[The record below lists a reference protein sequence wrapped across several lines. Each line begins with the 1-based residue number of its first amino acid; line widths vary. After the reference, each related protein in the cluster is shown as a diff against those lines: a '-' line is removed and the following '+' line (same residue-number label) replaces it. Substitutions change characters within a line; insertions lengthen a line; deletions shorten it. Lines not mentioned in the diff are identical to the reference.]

1 MTASEAPLAGVR
13 VDRRVRPR
21 LLDLFCCAGGAAMGY
36 AMAGFD
42 VVGVDI
48 NPQPRYP
55 FEFHQ
60 ADAMTFDLSGFDAI
74 HASPPC
80 QAYTVLGGRED
91 LSHYPDLVDVVRER
105 LQASGVPWIIE
116 NVPGAPLRDPITLCG
131 AMFGLRS
138 YRHRL
143 FESSVPLLVPPHPTH
158 KVRVNRRGE
167 NRRKHWDNGGFITI
181 TGDVGVYC
189 GPEAMGVGWMSGNEL
204 SQAIPPAYT
213 EFLGRQLL
221 TALSRGR
228 KGDMEKPE
236 AWDFVERYADGG
248 EMCLDCRWSDQSGPG
263 SGHLCTADK
272 ATDCPA
278 LPDDLFPDM
287 VPNARYPTD
296 VA

>member
-1 MTASEAPLAGVR
+1 MLEQPASLAARPLER
-13 VDRRVRPR
+13 VVRPR

-36 AMAGFD
+36 AKAGFN

-60 ADAMTFDLSGFDAI
+60 ANAMTFALSGFDAI

-91 LSHYPDLVDVVRER
+91 LSHYPDLVDAVRER
-105 LQASGVPWIIE
+105 LQAAGVPWIIE

-143 FESSVPLLVPPHPTH
+143 FESNVPLTAPAHPPH

-167 NRRKHWDNGGFITI
+167 NRRQHWDNGGFITI

-189 GPEAMGVGWMSGNEL
+189 GPEAMGVDWMSGNEL

-221 TALSRGR
+221 A
-228 KGDMEKPE
+228 
-236 AWDFVERYADGG
+236 
-248 EMCLDCRWSDQSGPG
+248 
-263 SGHLCTADK
+263 
-272 ATDCPA
+272 ATKR
-278 LPDDLFPDM
+278 
-287 VPNARYPTD
+287 PNYN
-296 VA
+296 

>member
-1 MTASEAPLAGVR
+1 MQ
-13 VDRRVRPR
+13 RPR
-21 LLDLFCCAGGAAMGY
+21 LLDLFCCAGGAGMGY
-36 AMAGFD
+36 AKAGFE
-42 VVGVDI
+42 VVGVDLH
-48 NPQPRYP
+48 PQPRYP

-91 LSHYPDLVDVVRER
+91 LSHYPDLVDAVRER

-143 FESSVPLLVPPHPTH
+143 FESSVQLVAPPHPKH
-158 KVRVNRRGE
+158 KIRVNRRGE
-167 NRRKHWDNGGFITI
+167 NRREHWDRGGFITI

-189 GPEAMGVGWMSGNEL
+189 GPEAMGVDWMSGNEL

-213 EFLGRQLL
+213 EYLGRQLMA
-221 TALSRGR
+221 ALMTRT
-228 KGDMEKPE
+228 E
-236 AWDFVERYADGG
+236 AAEA
-248 EMCLDCRWSDQSGPG
+248 
-263 SGHLCTADK
+263 A
-272 ATDCPA
+272 A
-278 LPDDLFPDM
+278 
-287 VPNARYPTD
+287 
-296 VA
+296 VAV